1 MVQHVQNHNCVDL
14 ILIGDLNNSCHPVQC
29 NCASGAFQYKGRGTP
44 DIKSVGGCV
53 TVSAIP
59 TSSMIGT
66 ATATA
71 IAIAATTAVL
81 YGP

>member
-1 MVQHVQNHNCVDL
+1 MCRFDTYVDP
-14 ILIGDLNNSCHPVQC
+14 NNACHPVQC
-29 NCASGAFQYKGRGTP
+29 NCASGAFQCKGKGTP

-53 TVSAIP
+53 TVSTT

-71 IAIAATTAVL
+71 IASTTAVL
-81 YGP
+81 CGP